1 MPKAPALHVETLFA
15 APPFASYLWA
25 FGSVLGG
32 GVRMLGKVALGKYRL
47 LRSLGSGS
55 NGEAFLAEPLQHR
68 QFRVVVKVIH
78 PHVVKHERF
87 RQLFEAEV
95 RSMANF
101 DHPYAVG
108 LVEASLDDPLGP
120 CLVMEYV
127 PGVTLEAVLSLS
139 KRLTPERVAWLLAC
153 LCHALEAAHDAGI
166 VHRDLKPANLM
177 VVNPGTPQESLKVM
191 DFGFAEFAAKP
202 HIQLAELTGHG
213 PIFAMGTPAYVSP
226 EMIRGDRVDG
236 RSDLYSVGIMLF
248 EMLTGTLPFNYPH
261 QERLLA
267 AHIKEPPPQFRKLG
281 AGDVPAAVEGVVH
294 LALSKYPNERPQ
306 SARELAEAFGRAIG
320 FGPLWTESAPVGYEP
335 VSREAEPFDDDPPPA
350 RALPTPTDPFHV
362 IEAFEA
368 FLPER
373 LAAAKLRGFVED
385 FAGEVLASDPGVIR
399 LRVGVPAGYKESKQG
414 SGIFGWFAA
423 RRPSVARGQE
433 PIEIELNMEK
443 PDPSQPRLHV
453 TVSFRPLKD
462 YPPTDKNHWH
472 MRCDKLH
479 TVLRQYLGA

>member
-1 MPKAPALHVETLFA
+1 
-15 APPFASYLWA
+15 
-25 FGSVLGG
+25 
-32 GVRMLGKVALGKYRL
+32 MLGKVALGKYRL

-55 NGEAFLAEPLQHR
+55 NGEAFLAEPLRHPQY
-68 QFRVVVKVIH
+68 RVVVKVIH
-78 PHVVKHERF
+78 AHVVTHERF

-101 DHPYAVG
+101 DHPNAVG
-108 LVEASLDDPLGP
+108 FIEASLDDPLGP

-127 PGVTLEAVLSLS
+127 PGATLEAVLTLA
-139 KRLTPERVAWLLAC
+139 KRMDPERVAGLLGG
-153 LCHALEAAHDAGI
+153 LCHALEAAHRAGI

-177 VVNPGTPQESLKVM
+177 VLNPGTPNETVKVM
-191 DFGFAEFAAKP
+191 DFGFAGFAAKP

-248 EMLTGTLPFNYPH
+248 EMLTGHLPFNYPH

-267 AHIKEPPPQFRKLG
+267 AHIKEPPPRFSKIG
-281 AGDVPAAVEGVVH
+281 AGDVPAGVEGVVQLT
-294 LALSKYPNERPQ
+294 LAKYPNERPQ
-306 SARELAEAFGRAIG
+306 SARELATMFGRALG
-320 FGPLWTESAPVGYEP
+320 FDLWTATAPAGWEP
-335 VSREAEPFDDDPPPA
+335 VAEECEPEAAPEPPP
-350 RALPTPTDPFHV
+350 RALPKPTDPFHV

-385 FAGEVLASDPGVIR
+385 FAGEVLASEPGLIR
-399 LRVGVPAGYKESKQG
+399 LRVGVPAGYKELKQG
-414 SGIFGWFAA
+414 SGIFGWFGA
-423 RRPSVARGQE
+423 RRPAVARGQE
-433 PIEIELNMEK
+433 PIEIELHMEK

-453 TVSFRPLKD
+453 MVSFRPLRD
-462 YPPTDKNHWH
+462 YPPRDCGQWQA
-472 MRCDKLH
+472 RCDKLN